1 MIKGTYVFYENNKEI
16 ARSSNIITKFG
27 KRYFSKL
34 MAGNVPSATKDLA
47 VGIHDSK
54 TISGIASTGSVVT
67 FTTTYEHGLFEG
79 NKVSISNVSPTAYNF
94 LNATISSVPSTTTFT
109 ILD

>member
-1 MIKGTYVFYENNKEI
+1 MIKGTYVFYENDKEI

-47 VGIHDSK
+47 VGMIQKQYQELLLQD
-54 TISGIASTGSVVT
+54 
-67 FTTTYEHGLFEG
+67 L
-79 NKVSISNVSPTAYNF
+79 
-94 LNATISSVPSTTTFT
+94 L
-109 ILD
+109 